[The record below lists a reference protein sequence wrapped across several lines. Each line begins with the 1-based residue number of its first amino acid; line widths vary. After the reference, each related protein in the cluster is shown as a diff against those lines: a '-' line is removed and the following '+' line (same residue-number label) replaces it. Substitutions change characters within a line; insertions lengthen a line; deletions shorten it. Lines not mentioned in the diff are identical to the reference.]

1 MISDKL
7 KKILMIV
14 GFLAIV
20 AIAGFLLWRMFASNS
35 KPADNN
41 PTATSSTGYL
51 PSSGPNSG
59 GNIITPSNND
69 TLPSNNTDT
78 TNNPSNPKTETPR
91 DNKISSPNNFPI
103 LDATLTSDGNTVQY
117 YDPLEKKFYRL
128 NENGEPVP
136 MSDKVFH
143 NVEKVSWS
151 PDKNKAILEYPDG
164 SKNIYNFNDN
174 SQVSLP
180 QHWQDFEFSP
190 TGDQIAFKSIG
201 LETDNRWLSIMNSDG
216 TQAVNIE
223 KLGANADK
231 ATVTWSPSRQI
242 VATFQ
247 DGANYNTKEVFFV
260 GLNHENFKSMV
271 VQGRDFQSTWSTT
284 GNTLLYSVV
293 SDFNGYRP
301 SLWVTNANGDTIG
314 ENTTPLGIETWAKKC
329 VFANDSLIYCAI
341 PRSMQDGNGWV
352 PSETLLTPDDI
363 YAIDTSTGAKV
374 LVSAEGDYNMSNLI
388 LTTDQATIYFT
399 DNKTGGLYKLPIK

>member
-7 KKILMIV
+7 KKILMII

-20 AIAGFLLWRMFASNS
+20 AVAGLLLWRMFASTND
-35 KPADNN
+35 PAEPS
-41 PTATSSTGYL
+41 PTATSSTSYL

-59 GNIITPSNND
+59 TTIITPSDND
-69 TLPSNNTDT
+69 TLPNNTSTRVNTPSDT
-78 TNNPSNPKTETPR
+78 KAETPR

-103 LDATLTSDGNTVQY
+103 LDAVLSTDGNSVQY

-136 MSDKVFH
+136 LSDKVFH
-143 NVEKVSWS
+143 NVKNVSWS
-151 PDKNKAILEYPDG
+151 PDNNKAILEYPDG

-180 QHWQDFEFSP
+180 QHWEDFEFSP

-201 LETDNRWLSIMNSDG
+201 LETDNRWLSIMNADG

-231 ATVTWSPSRQI
+231 AVVTWSPSRQI

-247 DGANYNTKEVFFV
+247 DGADYNNKEVFFI

-271 VQGRDFQSTWSTT
+271 VQGRGLESQWSTT
-284 GNTLLYSVV
+284 GNTLLYSVY
-293 SDFNGYRP
+293 SNFNGYRP

-314 ENTTPLGIETWAKKC
+314 ENTTPLGVETWAHKC
-329 VFANDSLIYCAI
+329 VFASDTLIYCAV
-341 PRSMQDGNGWV
+341 PRSVRDGDGWL
-352 PSETLLTPDDI
+352 PSETISSPDDV
-363 YAIDTSTGAKV
+363 YAIDIATSAKV

-388 LTTDQATIYFT
+388 LTADQSTIYFT